1 MGITIHYR
9 GKMDDVRQVESLE
22 DRVLD
27 FVYSMGGRATIW
39 RSFDDHDSS
48 RVVRGLMI
56 ELAPGHDTFSLLIS
70 PEGDLTPLFQIE
82 EAEKA
87 PFDEP
92 PYCFVKT
99 QFGSLEGHI
108 AIVHLLDA
116 IQQRYCSNLKV
127 TDEGEY

>member
-9 GKMDDVRQVESLE
+9 GTMDDVGQVESLE

-56 ELAPGHDTFSLLIS
+56 ELEPGHDTL
-70 PEGDLTPLFQIE
+70 
-82 EAEKA
+82 
-87 PFDEP
+87 P

-99 QFGSLEGHI
+99 QFGSLQGHM
-108 AIVHLLDA
+108 HLA
-116 IQQRYCSNLKV
+116 
-127 TDEGEY
+127 

>member
-9 GKMDDVRQVESLE
+9 GTMDDVGQVESLE

-56 ELAPGHDTFSLLIS
+56 ELEPGHDTFSLLIS
-70 PEGDLTPLFQIE
+70 PEGDLTPL
-82 EAEKA
+82 
-87 PFDEP
+87 
-92 PYCFVKT
+92 KT
-99 QFGSLEGHI
+99 RTFWPL
-108 AIVHLLDA
+108 A
-116 IQQRYCSNLKV
+116 SNASQHWSTKN
-127 TDEGEY
+127 Y

>member
-9 GKMDDVRQVESLE
+9 GTMDYIGQIESLE

-56 ELAPGHDTFSLLIS
+56 ELEPGHDTFSLS
-70 PEGDLTPLFQIE
+70 
-82 EAEKA
+82 AELCA
-87 PFDEP
+87 
-92 PYCFVKT
+92 
-99 QFGSLEGHI
+99 QLG
-108 AIVHLLDA
+108 ALLA
-116 IQQRYCSNLKV
+116 TIHELAEVAWSATN
-127 TDEGEY
+127 E